1 MDGASEPLHG
11 FAGPCMTLKVAAV
24 IPARNEAE
32 HIAQVVRGLWQFP
45 EIVRV
50 LVVDDGSTDVTA
62 QEALRAGAQVIRT
75 NEQAVPPDSI
85 DAKPGP
91 APGCAW
97 GSKGGHRETRE
108 QAVPPDSIA
117 GGKGQAIR
125 AGLDALRSESFDYY
139 LFLDG
144 DGQHDPQDFRG
155 FLDALAHDAA
165 FDFLLG
171 TRHGDASRIPR
182 NRWIT
187 NRLGSWALS
196 RIAGVKWL
204 DSQCGFR
211 MIRKT
216 LLDQMC
222 LKSKGFEI
230 EMEILLG
237 AARHAIQWTHV
248 PIKAIYHP
256 GCPSHFQGVKDVL
269 RIMLF
274 SLRC

>member
-1 MDGASEPLHG
+1 
-11 FAGPCMTLKVAAV
+11 MTLKVAAV

-50 LVVDDGSTDVTA
+50 LVVDDGSTDETA
-62 QEALRAGAQVIRT
+62 QEALRAGAQVIRS
-75 NEQAVPPDSI
+75 QAVPPESI
-85 DAKPGP
+85 
-91 APGCAW
+91 
-97 GSKGGHRETRE
+97 
-108 QAVPPDSIA
+108 
-117 GGKGQAIR
+117 GGKGLAIR
-125 AGLDALRSESFDYY
+125 AGLKAIRVESFDYY

-155 FLDALAHDAA
+155 FLDALAQDAA

-187 NRLGSWALS
+187 NQIGSWALS

-222 LKSKGFEI
+222 LKSQGFEI
-230 EMEILLG
+230 EMEVLLG
-237 AARHAIQWTHV
+237 AAHHAIRWTHV

-274 SLRC
+274 ALRC